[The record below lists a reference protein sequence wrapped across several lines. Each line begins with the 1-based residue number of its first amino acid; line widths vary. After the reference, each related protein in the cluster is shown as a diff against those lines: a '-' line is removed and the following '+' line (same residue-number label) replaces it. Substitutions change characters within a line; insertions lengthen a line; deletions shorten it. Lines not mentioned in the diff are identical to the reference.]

1 MIKFK
6 NLSND
11 QPYQIFYEY
20 YIKALKK
27 NQDTIEAISI
37 SSYDKSSNQVD
48 SRYVNLKYI
57 FNNEWIFFSNYNSSK
72 ANQFAS
78 HNQISALL
86 YWNKINLQ
94 IRLKAEIFMT
104 SKDISDNHFK
114 NRDIKKNALSISS
127 NQSKR
132 INSFSEIEDNYKN
145 QLSMDNNLDRPN
157 YWGGFSFVPYYF
169 EFWEGREFRLN
180 KRNVFKISEG
190 EWEQFYLQP

>member
-11 QPYQIFYEY
+11 QPYQIFHNY
-20 YIKALKK
+20 YLKASKK
-27 NQDTIEAISI
+27 NQDSIEAISI
-37 SSYDKSSNQVD
+37 SSYDKSTNQVD

-57 FNNEWIFFSNYNSSK
+57 FNNEWVFFSNYNSSK
-72 ANQFAS
+72 AYQFAS

-94 IRLKAEIFMT
+94 IRLKAEIYIT

-114 NRDIKKNALSISS
+114 ERDIKKNAISISS

-132 INSFSEIEDNYKN
+132 INSFTEIEDNYEK
-145 QLSMDNNLDRPN
+145 QLSMNNNLDRPN
-157 YWGGFSFVPYYF
+157 YWGGYSFVPYYF
-169 EFWEGREFRLN
+169 EF
-180 KRNVFKISEG
+180 
-190 EWEQFYLQP
+190 